1 MAYII
6 MHKTD
11 AHWESG
17 ALPSQ
22 EVVMQVGK
30 LVGDLARR
38 GILRGGEGLRPSSEG
53 VRLSYAG
60 GNRTVTPGPFE
71 GRNELPAGFSILSV
85 ESIDDAVEWASRFA
99 AVIGEAEFDIR
110 PVTEPWDL
118 GVAEKPAGQ
127 RARRYMALRK
137 ATSATEVERTL
148 SPEQQRDLD
157 ALIEESTRTGVHLVT
172 VAMRSSARGRRLRRQ
187 QGRFLTVDGP
197 FTESKELIG
206 GYVIVDVPTLDEATE
221 LTRRYLEVVD
231 APEVDIREIE
241 AVIQPEQPQPQ
252 L

>member
-1 MAYII
+1 
-6 MHKTD
+6 
-11 AHWESG
+11 
-17 ALPSQ
+17 
-22 EVVMQVGK
+22 
-30 LVGDLARR
+30 
-38 GILRGGEGLRPSSEG
+38 
-53 VRLSYAG
+53 
-60 GNRTVTPGPFE
+60 
-71 GRNELPAGFSILSV
+71 
-85 ESIDDAVEWASRFA
+85 
-99 AVIGEAEFDIR
+99 
-110 PVTEPWDL
+110 
-118 GVAEKPAGQ
+118 
-127 RARRYMALRK
+127 MALRK

-241 AVIQPEQPQPQ
+241 AVIQPEQPQQQ